1 MTDKKVLSL
10 ITKEQTQKEDYQKD
24 LLEIVDSFR
33 KMIVDGEII
42 EFAIS
47 SLDVEGEIVITTCCK
62 DLLGGNVG
70 VTVGVVVGVWLGI
83 GQELSTQGNPIEYV
97 IGLPNTFGSLPQT

>member
-10 ITKEQTQKEDYQKD
+10 ITKEQTEKQDYQKD

-33 KMIVDGEII
+33 KMVVDGEIV

-47 SLDVEGEIVITTCCK
+47 SLDVDGEVVITTCCK
-62 DLLGGNVG
+62 DLLGGVG
-70 VTVGVVVGVWLGI
+70 LFEMGKHTLMMQSSFVL
-83 GQELSTQGNPIEYV
+83 E
-97 IGLPNTFGSLPQT
+97 

>member
-10 ITKEQTQKEDYQKD
+10 ITKEQTEKQDYQKD

-33 KMIVDGEII
+33 KMVVDGEIV

-47 SLDVEGEIVITTCCK
+47 SLEVDGEVVITTCCK
-62 DLLGGNVG
+62 DLLGGVG
-70 VTVGVVVGVWLGI
+70 LFEMGKHTLMMQSSFVL
-83 GQELSTQGNPIEYV
+83 E
-97 IGLPNTFGSLPQT
+97 

>member
-10 ITKEQTQKEDYQKD
+10 ITKEKSEQEEYQKD

-33 KMIVDGEII
+33 KMVASGEVV

-47 SLDVEGEIVITTCCK
+47 SLDIEGEIVITTCCK
-62 DLLGGNVG
+62 DLLGGVG
-70 VTVGVVVGVWLGI
+70 LFEMGKHTLMM
-83 GQELSTQGNPIEYV
+83 
-97 IGLPNTFGSLPQT
+97 QTSFDY

>member
-62 DLLGGNVG
+62 DLLGGVG
-70 VTVGVVVGVWLGI
+70 LFEMGKHTLMM
-83 GQELSTQGNPIEYV
+83 QSSYDFE
-97 IGLPNTFGSLPQT
+97 

>member
-10 ITKEQTQKEDYQKD
+10 ITKEQTEKQDYQKD

-33 KMIVDGEII
+33 KMVVDGEIV

-47 SLDVEGEIVITTCCK
+47 SLDVDGEVVITTCCK
-62 DLLGGNVG
+62 DLLGGVG
-70 VTVGVVVGVWLGI
+70 LFEMGKHTLMM
-83 GQELSTQGNPIEYV
+83 QSSYDFE
-97 IGLPNTFGSLPQT
+97 

>member
-10 ITKEQTQKEDYQKD
+10 ITKEQTEKQDYQKD

-33 KMIVDGEII
+33 KMIVDGEIV

-47 SLDVEGEIVITTCCK
+47 SLDVDGEVVITTCCK
-62 DLLGGNVG
+62 DLLGGVG
-70 VTVGVVVGVWLGI
+70 LFEMGKHTLMM
-83 GQELSTQGNPIEYV
+83 QSSYDFE
-97 IGLPNTFGSLPQT
+97 

>member
-42 EFAIS
+42 EFAIAS
-47 SLDVEGEIVITTCCK
+47 IDVEGEVVITTCCK
-62 DLLGGNVG
+62 DLLGGVG
-70 VTVGVVVGVWLGI
+70 LFEMGKHTLMM
-83 GQELSTQGNPIEYV
+83 
-97 IGLPNTFGSLPQT
+97 QTSYDFE

>member
-47 SLDVEGEIVITTCCK
+47 SLDIEGEIVITTCCK
-62 DLLGGNVG
+62 DLLGGVG
-70 VTVGVVVGVWLGI
+70 LFEMGKHTLMM
-83 GQELSTQGNPIEYV
+83 QSSYDFE
-97 IGLPNTFGSLPQT
+97 

>member
-62 DLLGGNVG
+62 DLLGG
-70 VTVGVVVGVWLGI
+70 
-83 GQELSTQGNPIEYV
+83 
-97 IGLPNTFGSLPQT
+97 IGLFEMGKHTLMMQSSYDFE

>member
-62 DLLGGNVG
+62 DLLGGVG
-70 VTVGVVVGVWLGI
+70 LFEMGKHTLMM
-83 GQELSTQGNPIEYV
+83 QSSDDFE
-97 IGLPNTFGSLPQT
+97 